1 MNTRGY
7 AGRRGGSAAL
17 GMVVVASLGVSGAR
31 GGDFA
36 PPSYRGDA
44 GSIRAGWDFASP
56 LGMPTMVPADSFVA
70 VPTLFNDPLSGVT
83 TRLEV
88 EATGAGVMWVA
99 GDGDGGLTPN
109 DEFGAFLNF
118 YTENFFPTSLT
129 ETLLRVQLTYSGEAP
144 TVLRVLSGSSFP
156 NANFVGGGQVG
167 VGQAYSDWA
176 MGSTPFTL
184 VVVFLPGG
192 SVLDQVV
199 VDTVVPGPGAA
210 GVMVLGLAMSSRR
223 RRVCPIQS

>member
-1 MNTRGY
+1 MNSVRT
-7 AGRRGGSAAL
+7 AAL
-17 GMVVVASLGVSGAR
+17 SIGVIASLGVSGAR
-31 GGDFA
+31 GDDFA
-36 PPSYRGDA
+36 PPSYRGDP
-44 GSIRAGWDFASP
+44 GNIRSEWDFAAP
-56 LGMPTMVPADSFVA
+56 LGMPTVVPADSFVA
-70 VPTLFNDPLSGVT
+70 IPTSLSDPLSGVT

-156 NANFVGGGQVG
+156 NADFVGGGQVG
-167 VGQAYSDWA
+167 AGQAYSDWA

-210 GVMVLGLAMSSRR
+210 GVIVLGLAMSSRR
-223 RRVCPIQS
+223 RRQRPVRL